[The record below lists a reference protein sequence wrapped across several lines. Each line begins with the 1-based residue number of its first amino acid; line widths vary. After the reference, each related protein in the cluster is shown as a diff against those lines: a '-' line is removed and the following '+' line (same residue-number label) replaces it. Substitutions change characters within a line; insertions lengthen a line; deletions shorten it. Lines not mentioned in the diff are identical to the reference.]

1 MRAPAPL
8 VSVILLLLCG
18 GAACADDKE
27 AIRLYGEATKHWRD
41 PDPSKAVAFAE
52 KAVEAA
58 DSKKIRLSALL
69 LLGRAHSAR
78 TGDLD
83 AALKAY
89 EEIIQAVSPA
99 RERDRPFAG
108 LRADALLSKGNI
120 LYAERDDTPG
130 ALRCYSLSYD
140 TVPSAANTDVLSQ
153 VLLRQ
158 AWPKRSDDSSKARAE
173 MEKALNYSKEA
184 VHLERSGRKRPELV
198 AKYRLQLLIVLTA
211 LERKQDAEKL
221 RARLDESKLGSSSNY
236 QRAQLSALEGKGG
249 DAVAALL
256 EAAMKERPTLKTRN
270 QLRNFI
276 RTDPFF
282 EPLRAAENWK
292 PLVEDENETE

>member
-1 MRAPAPL
+1 MRAPSLAF
-8 VSVILLLLCG
+8 SLLLLLLPVDV
-18 GAACADDKE
+18 ACADDKE

-52 KAVEAA
+52 KAVDAA

-78 TGDLD
+78 TGNLD

-89 EEIIQAVSPA
+89 DEIIESVSPA
-99 RERDRPFAG
+99 RKGDRAFDG

-140 TVPSAANTDVLSQ
+140 TLPSSSNTDVLSQ

-158 AWPKRSDDSSKARAE
+158 AWPKRAEDPNKARAE
-173 MEKALNYSKEA
+173 LEKALNYSKEA
-184 VHLERSGRKRPELV
+184 VHLERSGRKRPELL
-198 AKYRLQLLIVLTA
+198 AKYRLQLLIVLTV
-211 LERKQDAEKL
+211 LERKDDAEKL
-221 RARLDESKLGSSSNY
+221 RAKLDESKLGGNSNY

-249 DAVAALL
+249 DAVAAFL
-256 EAAMKERPTLKTRN
+256 EAAMKERPTIKTRN

-276 RTDPFF
+276 RSDPFF
-282 EPLRAAENWK
+282 ASLRAAENWK
-292 PLVEDENETE
+292 PLVTNETE

>member
-1 MRAPAPL
+1 
-8 VSVILLLLCG
+8 
-18 GAACADDKE
+18 
-27 AIRLYGEATKHWRD
+27 
-41 PDPSKAVAFAE
+41 
-52 KAVEAA
+52 
-58 DSKKIRLSALL
+58 
-69 LLGRAHSAR
+69 
-78 TGDLD
+78 
-83 AALKAY
+83 
-89 EEIIQAVSPA
+89 
-99 RERDRPFAG
+99 
-108 LRADALLSKGNI
+108 
-120 LYAERDDTPG
+120 
-130 ALRCYSLSYD
+130 
-140 TVPSAANTDVLSQ
+140 
-153 VLLRQ
+153 
-158 AWPKRSDDSSKARAE
+158 
-173 MEKALNYSKEA
+173 
-184 VHLERSGRKRPELV
+184 
-198 AKYRLQLLIVLTA
+198 LIVLTA